1 MVAVNHKLL
10 SGMLAISN
18 MGLVIDKSRVTRC
31 LGARREQPN
40 AGNYAIDIGS
50 EYIES
55 TDIEN
60 AFVEEAE
67 GWYNTIKDDKLE
79 DIVELY
85 RLQPYLPEG
94 WQTIGESK

>member
-10 SGMLAISN
+10 SGMLAVSN
-18 MGLVIDKSRVTRC
+18 MGLVVDKKRVAGC
-31 LGARREQPN
+31 LSARREHIN

-55 TDIEN
+55 TEIEN
-60 AFVEEAE
+60 GFVEEAE
-67 GWYNTIKDDKLE
+67 GWYDTIKDDKLE

-85 RLQPYLPEG
+85 RLQPYLPEN
-94 WQTIGESK
+94 WQELK